1 MQINSLNIDTS
12 DMPTAQTIRNFIV
25 QGSVGAEFQIIILQ
39 NPASSSTHTLYYD
52 FNSRSF
58 ESGYNDSFNSLNIT
72 LTGTTYS
79 NSVNF
84 PSGGGDYVIK
94 LITVNG
100 TTILDSSSNVITKN
114 ITKTATNATV
124 TFTPGTLAANA
135 DHYATLPTSTSTGA
149 VTSTGVVNFDW
160 DIINASTDAESHGF
174 IIDSTGPSGGV
185 ELNEFLWYVDVT
197 ENVLSNLQGNGED
210 TDKITVSDLTGIV
223 VGMDL
228 KFYKGTTTPELN
240 DGSSAGHVR
249 VLSIDTSSK
258 TITFTSNVGFD
269 EGQTMTFRGY
279 GTGYIND
286 STGCLLDFSSL
297 NRQFTPLTSTLRDD
311 SDGDGTTS
319 TTVRLGATRGIAGG
333 AGVTYSGEGVDNSST
348 NTVTSVTPDPTGAD
362 GDGAMVVTLTQN
374 LRKGTVLRFDGSH
387 EQVNFSGVITISSY
401 PSTNTTIYFDLEQL
415 ITLGSAS

>member
-100 TTILDSSSNVITKN
+100 TTVLNSSSNVITKN
-114 ITKTATNATV
+114 ITKAATNATV
-124 TFTPGTLAANA
+124 TFTPGTLAGNVG
-135 DHYATLPTSTSTGA
+135 HYATLPTSTSTGA

-160 DIINASTDAESHGF
+160 DVINSTTDAKSHGF
-174 IIDSTGPSGGV
+174 IIEEG
-185 ELNEFLWYVDVT
+185 LAIHEFMWYVDVT
-197 ENVLSNLQGNGED
+197 ENVLSNPEGDGND
-210 TDKITVSDLTGIV
+210 TNSVTVSNLTGIV
-223 VGMDL
+223 AGMDL
-228 KFYKGTTTPELN
+228 KFYKGTTTPQLN
-240 DGSSAGHVR
+240 DGSSAGLVR
-249 VLSIDTSSK
+249 VQSIDTGSK
-258 TITFTSNVGFD
+258 TITFSSDVGFD

-279 GTGYIND
+279 GTNYINL

-297 NRQFTPLTSTLRDD
+297 DKTFTPLTSTLRDD
-311 SDGDGTTS
+311 SDGDFTTS

-333 AGVTYSGEGVDNSST
+333 AGVTYTGEGVNNETT
-348 NTVTSVTPDPTGAD
+348 NTVTSVTPDPDGTD
-362 GDGAMVVTLTQN
+362 GDGAMVVTLTQV
-374 LRKGTVLRFDGSH
+374 LRKGTVLRFNGSH
-387 EQVNFSGVITISSY
+387 EQVNLSGVISINSY
-401 PSTNTTIYFDLEQL
+401 PSANTTIYLDLEKI